1 MCSLRSTENRTLS
14 HFVLLIL
21 VLLFVVVIIIFLL
34 HDTESTFY
42 PHFLDYFREQ
52 GELISFLHE

>member
-14 HFVLLIL
+14 HIVLLIL

-34 HDTESTFY
+34 RDTENTFY
-42 PHFLDYFREQ
+42 PHFLDYFV
-52 GELISFLHE
+52 SKASS